1 MMQVTLPEP
10 ASQNLQWQQWAVS
23 LCAVFRQLG
32 QPVDIKSNSWHAV
45 IGQTGL
51 AGTVGAGV
59 SDKSMQF
66 QSLSSKQ

>member
-1 MMQVTLPEP
+1 
-10 ASQNLQWQQWAVS
+10 
-23 LCAVFRQLG
+23 VFRQLG